1 VKAKVVNRHFEDYDV
16 YIGRGTKWGNPFIVG
31 KDGTREEVIEL
42 YRQYARNNPVI
53 MESLHELRGKRLG
66 CSCKPAAC
74 HGDILLELMEVKY
87 NHVVIGLDES
97 YTRTGIGI
105 AADGKLRRISSTNFK
120 GCKNKSEKRQELKRI
135 LIQILESVQPKAS
148 LVTIICERI
157 RLKSQKFISIDYIK
171 STGALMG
178 TIVDVAAEYGVKVF
192 SVDTRSWKAQVVGT
206 SKGEGNGP
214 LANKIPTL
222 RYVAGLGFYND
233 IVSLNKKGEKVYND
247 DAADGGCIALYGF
260 VPKNKRN
267 LKLEE

>member
-1 VKAKVVNRHFEDYDV
+1 MEAKVVNRHFEDYDI

-87 NHVVIGLDES
+87 NHVVIGIDES
-97 YTRTGIGI
+97 YTRTGISI
-105 AADGKLRRISSTNFK
+105 AADGKLLKAGSIDFK
-120 GCKNKSEKRQELKRI
+120 GCKNKAEKRKELRRI
-135 LIQILESVQPKAS
+135 LIHILESVQPKAT
-148 LVTIICERI
+148 LATVICERI

-171 STGALMG
+171 STGALVG
-178 TIVDVAAEYGVKVF
+178 TMVDIAAEYGVKVF

-206 SKGEGNGP
+206 CKGEGTSAI
-214 LANKIPTL
+214 ANKIPTL
-222 RYVAGLGFYND
+222 KYVIKLGFRDD
-233 IVSLNKKGEKVYND
+233 IVSLNKNGEKVYND
-247 DAADGGCIALYGF
+247 DAADSACIALYGF